1 MNDSAAVADAIELVA
16 LDPSPE
22 ATAILL
28 DRLAGP
34 LDVPG
39 TEAVL
44 RSLRDRDQDAVCAA
58 IVAAWP
64 AASPGVRRT
73 LLGFLLRPEGLA
85 GRVPHLLAAI
95 EEGTI
100 SPGDIDPEARQ
111 ALLADLPLGEEA
123 RGRLGALVGT
133 AASADRAEVVKAVT
147 AALPEGGDGGR
158 GRGLFTRHCAG
169 CHRSGDTGT
178 RVGPDLV
185 AMHAKPPAQILEDIL
200 DPNRRLTGEYAAVAV
215 VTKEGEVL
223 NGLMAGETAL
233 AVRLARPEG
242 AMATIPRTSIETL
255 RGTGRSL
262 MPEGFEQALSPAD
275 LADLIAFLRHDH

>member
-1 MNDSAAVADAIELVA
+1 MLFRSLARTVAAPGSAAVNDSAAVADAIELVA

-111 ALLADLPLGEEA
+111 ALLADLLLGEEA
-123 RGRLGALVGT
+123 RGRLGGVRVIRVQNCRG
-133 AASADRAEVVKAVT
+133 AA
-147 AALPEGGDGGR
+147 
-158 GRGLFTRHCAG
+158 
-169 CHRSGDTGT
+169 
-178 RVGPDLV
+178 
-185 AMHAKPPAQILEDIL
+185 
-200 DPNRRLTGEYAAVAV
+200 
-215 VTKEGEVL
+215 
-223 NGLMAGETAL
+223 
-233 AVRLARPEG
+233 AREKGQRP
-242 AMATIPRTSIETL
+242 
-255 RGTGRSL
+255 
-262 MPEGFEQALSPAD
+262 
-275 LADLIAFLRHDH
+275 